1 MPSPEPDIKVLAAQ
15 VLSLS
20 QAMRVAA
27 QAGDWEALG
36 RCQQARE
43 ALMPLVFGD
52 TEDQRPAGWLA
63 DPERVA
69 QAQALLEL
77 DRETLALSTRQ
88 SQSLQA
94 SMSGLQ
100 QGVRGQRAY
109 QAINDL

>member
-1 MPSPEPDIKVLAAQ
+1 MKTLAAQ

-20 QAMRVAA
+20 QAMRAAA
-27 QAGDWEALG
+27 QAGNWEALG
-36 RCQQARE
+36 HCQQARE
-43 ALMPLVFGD
+43 ALMPVVFGD
-52 TEDQRPAGWLA
+52 SEDHRPAAWLT

-69 QAQALLEL
+69 LARTLLEL

-100 QGVRGQRAY
+100 QGAKGQRAY

>member
-1 MPSPEPDIKVLAAQ
+1 MPSPEPDLNILSAQ
-15 VLSLS
+15 VLDLS
-20 QAMRVAA
+20 QAMRMAA
-27 QAGDWEALG
+27 QAGDWTALG

-43 ALMPLVFGD
+43 ALMPVVFGD
-52 TEDQRPAGWLA
+52 TGDHRPAAWLA

-69 QAQALLEL
+69 LARTLLEL
-77 DRETLALSTRQ
+77 DRETVALSTRQ

-100 QGVRGQRAY
+100 QGAKGQRAY